1 MPINADRLYLA
12 EDWDP
17 RDERGDQDVGRGG
30 KEAQTDSSEIAT
42 GRGQGNIKIA
52 VVDDDREMRSWLE
65 RILQDAGFSVML
77 AANGLRLVS
86 TLQVDRPD
94 LILLDVINSWIDGF
108 ELCRAL
114 KKNPQF
120 RDIPVIFI
128 SGRSAPED
136 VECGMACGAVDYFAK
151 PVDSRKL
158 LARIRELVGQRTA
171 DTDQ

>member
-1 MPINADRLYLA
+1 MVVSSKGDRSYN
-12 EDWDP
+12 
-17 RDERGDQDVGRGG
+17 
-30 KEAQTDSSEIAT
+30 EAQ
-42 GRGQGNIKIA
+42 GRAQRRQDPVKIA

-65 RILQDAGFSVML
+65 MVLRGAGFAVML

-94 LILLDVINSWIDGF
+94 LILLDVVNSWIDGF

-128 SGRSAPED
+128 SGRSAVED
-136 VECGMACGAVDYFAK
+136 MERGFACGAIDYFRK

-158 LARIRELVGQRTA
+158 ITRITELVSDKALAT
-171 DTDQ
+171 